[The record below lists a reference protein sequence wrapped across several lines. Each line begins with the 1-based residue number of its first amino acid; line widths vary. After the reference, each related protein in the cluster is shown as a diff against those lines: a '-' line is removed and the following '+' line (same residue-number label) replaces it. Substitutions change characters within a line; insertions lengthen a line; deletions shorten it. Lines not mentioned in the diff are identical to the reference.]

1 MPIRVLDPQ
10 VAAKIAAGEVVERP
24 ASVVK
29 ELLDNA
35 IDAAAMQIK
44 IEVRGGGVEL
54 MRVVDNGAG
63 IPAAELP
70 LAFARHATSKI
81 ASVDDLLAVRTL
93 GFRGEALASIAAV
106 AQVML
111 VSRPANQPAGAFVRL
126 EESKVVQQGGRGAPP
141 GTTVTVE
148 HLFSTVPA
156 RRKFLKSPA
165 TETTHITNLVCQ
177 YALAYPALRFTLV
190 NDGRLVFQST
200 GSGHLQDALIAVYGL
215 ETAHGMIEVQAQEIE
230 RGEPSVSPPPK
241 VSGYISQPALTR
253 ASRAYLSFFVNH
265 RWVQSRVLS
274 YAVEEAY
281 HTLLPVGRHP
291 IAVLN
296 IELPP
301 EHLDVNVHPAKTEV
315 RFLRE
320 REVFAA
326 VQRAVR
332 SALAEQAG
340 IPLVSRPIA
349 SGEAGEQR
357 PSRWMPVPPGERGTL
372 PERQAA
378 MRLFQGVTAA
388 PPVRSEARGTRDE
401 GRGVRDEERG
411 MRDEEL
417 RPGDEGRKTTDEG
430 LRTTDQGLA
439 PLRLLGQLAQTY
451 IIAEAPEG
459 LYLIDQHA
467 AHERIIYERL
477 MTERQR
483 LAVSA
488 QMLLEPLT
496 VELTPRQ
503 QAAAQARLPLLADWG
518 FALEHFGERT
528 YLVRSVPA
536 VLRRANLTEVLI
548 EILDQ
553 LADDSTTPDQ
563 WQEQLLI
570 TITCHSA
577 VRAGQP
583 LTVEEMRELLEQL
596 EKTTLPRTCP
606 HGRPTMLL
614 LSQTQ
619 LEREFG
625 RR

>member
-1 MPIRVLDPQ
+1 MPIKVLDPQ

-35 IDAAAMQIK
+35 IDAAATQIK

-54 MRVVDNGAG
+54 IRVVDNGYG

-81 ASVDDLLAVRTL
+81 ATVDDLLAVRTL

-106 AQVML
+106 AQVTL
-111 VSRPANQPAGAFVRL
+111 VSHPANQPAGAFVRL
-126 EESKVVQQGGRGAPP
+126 EGGQIVQQGSRGAPP

-200 GSGHLQDALIAVYGL
+200 GSGHLLDALIAVYGL
-215 ETAHGMIEVQAQEIE
+215 ETAHGMIEVQAQEID
-230 RGEPSVSPPPK
+230 RGEPSTPLPPQ

-281 HTLLPVGRHP
+281 HTLLQVGRHP

-301 EHLDVNVHPAKTEV
+301 EQLDVNVHPAKTEV

-349 SGEAGEQR
+349 SGEAEEQR
-357 PSRWMPVPPGERGTL
+357 PGRWAPVPPAERGTL
-372 PERQAA
+372 QERQTA
-378 MRLFQGVTAA
+378 MRLFQGVAVA
-388 PPVRSEARGTRDE
+388 PQARDEGRGTRDE
-401 GRGVRDEERG
+401 GRGTEEAG
-411 MRDEEL
+411 
-417 RPGDEGRKTTDEG
+417 GKTQDEG
-430 LRTTDQGLA
+430 LRTEDRGLRTEERVLM

-518 FALEHFGERT
+518 FALEPFGERT
-528 YLVRSVPA
+528 YLVRAVPA

>member
-1 MPIRVLDPQ
+1 
-10 VAAKIAAGEVVERP
+10 VVERP

-35 IDAAAMQIK
+35 IDAAATQIK

-106 AQVML
+106 AQVTL
-111 VSRPANQPAGAFVRL
+111 VSHPANQPAGAFVRL
-126 EESKVVQQGGRGAPP
+126 ESGQIVQQGSRGAPP

-215 ETAHGMIEVQAQEIE
+215 ETAQGMIEVKAQAID
-230 RGEPSVSPPPK
+230 RDEPSAPLPPQ

-340 IPLVSRPIA
+340 IPLVSRPIV

-357 PSRWMPVPPGERGTL
+357 PARWAPVPPAERGTL

-378 MRLFQGVTAA
+378 MRLFQGVAVA
-388 PPVRSEARGTRDE
+388 PLARDEVRGTRDE
-401 GRGVRDEERG
+401 GRGRGDEGRETRDEGRGMRNEERGTRDEERG
-411 MRDEEL
+411 TR
-417 RPGDEGRKTTDEG
+417 DEG
-430 LRTTDQGLA
+430 LGTEDRGLRTEDRVLM

-518 FALEHFGERT
+518 FALEPFGERT

>member
-1 MPIRVLDPQ
+1 M
-10 VAAKIAAGEVVERP
+10 
-24 ASVVK
+24 
-29 ELLDNA
+29 
-35 IDAAAMQIK
+35 
-44 IEVRGGGVEL
+44 
-54 MRVVDNGAG
+54 
-63 IPAAELP
+63 
-70 LAFARHATSKI
+70 
-81 ASVDDLLAVRTL
+81 
-93 GFRGEALASIAAV
+93 
-106 AQVML
+106 
-111 VSRPANQPAGAFVRL
+111 
-126 EESKVVQQGGRGAPP
+126 
-141 GTTVTVE
+141 
-148 HLFSTVPA
+148 
-156 RRKFLKSPA
+156 
-165 TETTHITNLVCQ
+165 
-177 YALAYPALRFTLV
+177 
-190 NDGRLVFQST
+190 
-200 GSGHLQDALIAVYGL
+200 
-215 ETAHGMIEVQAQEIE
+215 
-230 RGEPSVSPPPK
+230 
-241 VSGYISQPALTR
+241 
-253 ASRAYLSFFVNH
+253 
-265 RWVQSRVLS
+265 
-274 YAVEEAY
+274 
-281 HTLLPVGRHP
+281 
-291 IAVLN
+291 LN

-301 EHLDVNVHPAKTEV
+301 EQLDVNVHPAKTEV
-315 RFLRE
+315 RFLHE

-332 SALAEQAG
+332 SALTKQAG

-357 PSRWMPVPPGERGTL
+357 PGRWAPVPPAEQGTL
-372 PERQAA
+372 QERQAA
-378 MRLFQGVTAA
+378 LRLFGGVAAA
-388 PPVRSEARGTRDE
+388 PPARDE
-401 GRGVRDEERG
+401 RRG
-411 MRDEEL
+411 MEEA
-417 RPGDEGRKTTDEG
+417 GGKTQDEG
-430 LRTTDQGLA
+430 LRTEDRGLL

-451 IIAEAPEG
+451 IITEAPEG

-477 MTERQR
+477 MAERQR

-518 FALEHFGERT
+518 FSLEPFGERT

-577 VRAGQP
+577 VRAGQT

-606 HGRPTMLL
+606 HGRPTMIL
-614 LSQTQ
+614 LSQAQ

>member
-1 MPIRVLDPQ
+1 MPIKVLDPQ

-35 IDAAAMQIK
+35 VDAGATQIK
-44 IEVRGGGVEL
+44 VEVRGGGVEL
-54 MRVVDNGAG
+54 MRVVDNGGG

-81 ASVDDLLAVRTL
+81 VSVDDLLAVRTL

-106 AQVML
+106 AQVIL
-111 VSRPANQPAGAFVRL
+111 VSHPANQPAGAFVRL

-200 GSGHLQDALIAVYGL
+200 GSGHLLDALIAVYGL
-215 ETAHGMIEVQAQEIE
+215 ETARGMIEVKAQGTEE
-230 RGEPSVSPPPK
+230 RGEPSLPLPPQ

-281 HTLLPVGRHP
+281 HTLLQTGRHP
-291 IAVLN
+291 IALLN

-301 EHLDVNVHPAKTEV
+301 EQLDVNVHPAKTEV
-315 RFLRE
+315 RFLHE

-332 SALAEQAG
+332 SALAKQAG
-340 IPLVSRPIA
+340 IPLVSHPIA
-349 SGEAGEQR
+349 SGETGEQR
-357 PSRWMPVPPGERGTL
+357 PGRWAPVPPAEQGTL
-372 PERQAA
+372 QERQAA
-378 MRLFQGVTAA
+378 LRLFGGVAA
-388 PPVRSEARGTRDE
+388 VPPGRSEARE
-401 GRGVRDEERG
+401 AE
-411 MRDEEL
+411 
-417 RPGDEGRKTTDEG
+417 DEGRKTKDEG
-430 LRTTDQGLA
+430 LRTEDQGLRTEDRGLL

-477 MTERQR
+477 MAERQR

-503 QAAAQARLPLLADWG
+503 QAAAQSRLPLLTDWG
-518 FALEHFGERT
+518 FSLEPFGERT

-577 VRAGQP
+577 VRAGQT

-606 HGRPTMLL
+606 HGRPTMIL
-614 LSQTQ
+614 LSQAQ

>member
-1 MPIRVLDPQ
+1 L
-10 VAAKIAAGEVVERP
+10 
-24 ASVVK
+24 
-29 ELLDNA
+29 
-35 IDAAAMQIK
+35 
-44 IEVRGGGVEL
+44 
-54 MRVVDNGAG
+54 
-63 IPAAELP
+63 
-70 LAFARHATSKI
+70 
-81 ASVDDLLAVRTL
+81 
-93 GFRGEALASIAAV
+93 
-106 AQVML
+106 
-111 VSRPANQPAGAFVRL
+111 
-126 EESKVVQQGGRGAPP
+126 
-141 GTTVTVE
+141 
-148 HLFSTVPA
+148 
-156 RRKFLKSPA
+156 
-165 TETTHITNLVCQ
+165 
-177 YALAYPALRFTLV
+177 
-190 NDGRLVFQST
+190 
-200 GSGHLQDALIAVYGL
+200 
-215 ETAHGMIEVQAQEIE
+215 
-230 RGEPSVSPPPK
+230 
-241 VSGYISQPALTR
+241 
-253 ASRAYLSFFVNH
+253 
-265 RWVQSRVLS
+265 
-274 YAVEEAY
+274 
-281 HTLLPVGRHP
+281 
-291 IAVLN
+291 
-296 IELPP
+296 
-301 EHLDVNVHPAKTEV
+301 
-315 RFLRE
+315 
-320 REVFAA
+320 
-326 VQRAVR
+326 
-332 SALAEQAG
+332 
-340 IPLVSRPIA
+340 
-349 SGEAGEQR
+349 
-357 PSRWMPVPPGERGTL
+357 
-372 PERQAA
+372 
-378 MRLFQGVTAA
+378 
-388 PPVRSEARGTRDE
+388 
-401 GRGVRDEERG
+401 
-411 MRDEEL
+411 
-417 RPGDEGRKTTDEG
+417 
-430 LRTTDQGLA
+430 

-518 FALEHFGERT
+518 FALEPFGERT

>member
-1 MPIRVLDPQ
+1 MPIKVLDPQ

-35 IDAAAMQIK
+35 IDAGATQVK

-54 MRVVDNGAG
+54 IRVVDNGGG

-81 ASVDDLLAVRTL
+81 ATVDDLLAVRTL

-106 AQVML
+106 AQVTL
-111 VSRPANQPAGAFVRL
+111 VSHPANQPAGAFVRL
-126 EESKVVQQGGRGAPP
+126 EGGQIVQRGSRGAPA

-200 GSGHLQDALIAVYGL
+200 GSGYLQDALIAVYGL
-215 ETAHGMIEVQAQEIE
+215 ETAHGMIEVQAQGEG
-230 RGEPSVSPPPK
+230 RGEPPVSPPPQ

-281 HTLLPVGRHP
+281 HTLLQAGRHP

-301 EHLDVNVHPAKTEV
+301 EQLDVNVHPAKTEV

-357 PSRWMPVPPGERGTL
+357 PGRWTPVPPAERGTL

-378 MRLFQGVTAA
+378 MRLFQGVAV
-388 PPVRSEARGTRDE
+388 PPARDE
-401 GRGVRDEERG
+401 GRG
-411 MRDEEL
+411 MRDEGL
-417 RPGDEGRKTTDEG
+417 GTGDEGRKTKDEGLGTTDEG
-430 LRTTDQGLA
+430 LRTKDQGLL

-518 FALEHFGERT
+518 FALEPFGERT

-563 WQEQLLI
+563 WREQLLI

-614 LSQTQ
+614 LSQAQ